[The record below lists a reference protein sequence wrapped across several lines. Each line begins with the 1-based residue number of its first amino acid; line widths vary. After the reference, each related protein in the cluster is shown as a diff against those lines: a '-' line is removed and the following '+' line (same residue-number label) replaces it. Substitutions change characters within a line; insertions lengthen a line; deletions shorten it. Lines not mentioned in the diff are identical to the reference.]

1 MRVRSI
7 SIRLEL
13 LGWKKG
19 RQSNKSRG
27 IVKHIGN
34 NYENEDEHPLTA
46 QSQWA
51 AVHVPEHIPWYSNND
66 LLHPFTDWAEQQGR

>member
-1 MRVRSI
+1 MSKFEMIRRTGKVLMRVRSI

-46 QSQWA
+46 QSQ
-51 AVHVPEHIPWYSNND
+51 
-66 LLHPFTDWAEQQGR
+66 